1 MSQETIPSGKDARAP
16 QADGDPSGQRKEAA
30 APAASASPTETL
42 PFGVNV
48 TWSGDGTGCG
58 LVRIAGLASPVPV
71 GGAEE
76 LGGCGKGSNPEQ
88 LLLASIGA
96 CFVNTWAI
104 FLKKLGLDYSDP
116 AVGVDG
122 QLQKDPAGGY
132 RMVRTRIRARVP
144 ASLLEREREKVEKTL
159 ALAEKYCII
168 SKVARQGMPVE
179 VEIEPF

>member
-30 APAASASPTETL
+30 APASAAAAGTL
-42 PFGVNV
+42 PFRVHV

-58 LVRIAGLASPVPV
+58 EVRVAGLASPVPV
-71 GGAEE
+71 GGAKE
-76 LGGCGKGSNPEQ
+76 LGGCGKGANPEE

-96 CFVNTWAI
+96 CFATTWAI
-104 FLKKLGLDYSDP
+104 FLKKLQLDYSDP
-116 AVGVDG
+116 SLGVDG
-122 QLQKDPAGGY
+122 ELEKDPAGGY

-144 ASLLEREREKVEKTL
+144 ASLLEKDREKVEKTL

-168 SKVARQGMPVE
+168 SKVARQAMPIE
-179 VEIEPF
+179 VEIDPV